1 MGIDTI
7 LYEVADRV
15 ATIRLNRPKAMNAFG
30 EGMREA
36 LLDHLHECERDKGVR
51 CIVITGVGKAFCAG
65 GDIASMEVLQQSG
78 DLEVLNQR
86 LDVAREIVC
95 TMRALPKPIIA
106 AVNGAA
112 AGAGINLALACDFR
126 CATARAKFSEAFVKI
141 GLIPDWAG
149 HYLLT
154 QIVGT
159 GRAMELIMSGERFD
173 AQEAHR
179 LGIVNRVFDDETFFE
194 QVFERARA
202 LADGPAQALAAIK
215 RGVYLGASATLEQTL
230 AFEAKAQREL
240 FLSEDAR
247 EGMRAFMQKRA
258 PRFGD

>member
-30 EGMREA
+30 DGMREA
-36 LLDHLHECERDKGVR
+36 LLEHLHESERDKGVR

-65 GDIASMEVLQQSG
+65 GDIASMVALQDRG
-78 DLEVLNQR
+78 DLEVLNHR
-86 LDVAREIVC
+86 LEVARQIVC

-126 CATARAKFSEAFVKI
+126 YATASARFSEAFVKI

-159 GRAMELIMSGERFD
+159 GRAMELIMTGRFIAADEALSLGLVTKVVSKERCLP
-173 AQEAHR
+173 EAM
-179 LGIVNRVFDDETFFE
+179 
-194 QVFERARA
+194 A
-202 LADGPAQALAAIK
+202 LATTIAGMPPLALKAAK
-215 RGVYLGASATLEQTL
+215 V
-230 AFEAKAQREL
+230 
-240 FLSEDAR
+240 
-247 EGMRAFMQKRA
+247 
-258 PRFGD
+258 